1 MNFTPILQ
9 QHRRKAVLRASSIA
23 KNIMNNSISLD
34 TNPLFHTGQAV
45 VPVPVQFF
53 TELLLNIDDQA
64 ELRVTLYIWYAITRK
79 VGGQRF
85 VLQSEIE
92 NDPLLVNWFIHKGG
106 TEGLL
111 TSIELTRKTGVFI
124 GAQLPNKDFVILPND
139 EAGQRLLNR
148 FITDSQVLQDQ
159 VKPTAPVRYQSTS
172 AQSPVAI
179 KYEQEIGAIT
189 PSISTMLQD
198 SESRYPMDWILEAI
212 SVAAESNARSWRYI
226 QTVLENWQKNGRNNG
241 NQKATRISTEKSGKH
256 RSPYDDL
263 IRKGNDN
270 IRS

>member
-106 TEGLL
+106 TEELL